1 MVIIHTQQAQECL
14 VTMAALTFLGAA
26 QQVTGSCYLIDT
38 GRKRILLECGI
49 RQGKDKLDTDYQT
62 SFVFDPRSI
71 DAMVLSHAH
80 LDHSGLVPLL
90 AKEGYEGPIYTTTAT
105 ADQLP
110 IVYKDAASLL
120 RSDIDR
126 RKPLVRIYG
135 EDIAVRAQIHT
146 LGGFSAH
153 AGQDQLLNWAS
164 NFQPQKPRLFLVHGE
179 FKAMQALQKRFVR
192 EYQWDA
198 YIPSLGE
205 NITL

>member
-1 MVIIHTQQAQECL
+1 LIPEGNVFYWIVGYQPSGTLGRAL
-14 VTMAALTFLGAA
+14 V
-26 QQVTGSCYLIDT
+26 D
-38 GRKRILLECGI
+38 
-49 RQGKDKLDTDYQT
+49 GK
-62 SFVFDPRSI
+62 P
-71 DAMVLSHAH
+71 M
-80 LDHSGLVPLL
+80 
-90 AKEGYEGPIYTTTAT
+90 
-105 ADQLP
+105 
-110 IVYKDAASLL
+110 
-120 RSDIDR
+120 
-126 RKPLVRIYG
+126 VRIYG

-164 NFQPQKPRLFLVHGE
+164 NFHPQKPRLFLVHGE